1 MTLSRT
7 LRFSAIALAFAGAAV
22 TALAA
27 DSIAPGDRKFIHDAA
42 VGGMFEVKVSQMAAD
57 KTSNAGVKS
66 FAEMLVKDHTA
77 ANQELKQVAQQKGVA
92 LPDSLPREKQRQI
105 DQLAK
110 KSGDDFDRSYIREVG
125 LNDHRKDIKM
135 FEKESKNGKDADT
148 RAFRHQD
155 PADAARAS
163 AGSRTTQRPGSC
175 GRCRRQHHAGNC
187 AKGFDEVVGV
197 KPSRTVRIA
206 ILIVAISRYVASA

>member
-148 RAFRHQD
+148 RAFATKTLPTLREHLQ
-155 PADAARAS
+155 AAEQLKGPVRAGA
-163 AGSRTTQRPGSC
+163 AGVSTMPGTAQKDLTKS
-175 GRCRRQHHAGNC
+175 
-187 AKGFDEVVGV
+187 
-197 KPSRTVRIA
+197 
-206 ILIVAISRYVASA
+206 